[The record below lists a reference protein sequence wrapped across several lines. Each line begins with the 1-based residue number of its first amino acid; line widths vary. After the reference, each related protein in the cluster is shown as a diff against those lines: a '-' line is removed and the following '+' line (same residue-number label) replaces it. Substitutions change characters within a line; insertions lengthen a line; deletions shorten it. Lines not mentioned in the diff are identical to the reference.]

1 MAYNINGWVNNPDA
15 VEQVTSEV
23 GVFSACAD
31 FLTNTGAGK
40 IVCLHDNF
48 AKIGIE
54 FPYKDQNP
62 APSCTAFGVAGG
74 VDTLKVTEIA
84 NGDRESFVA
93 ETATE
98 PIYYGARVVVGNN
111 GIRGGGAVVA
121 YGVKYVNLYGVL
133 ARKKYGS
140 IDLTEYSADRCVRW
154 GNNSG
159 FPKTLEAISKENV
172 VLAYSRVKSY
182 EEYRDSIANG
192 NPVVV
197 GSSYGFSSE
206 TDDEGFC
213 KNSTTWN
220 HCMFGLAVDD
230 FSKRKGGLICNS
242 WGRKWLKIRK
252 RKLNQ
257 VDGSFWVDAE
267 IIDKMCRNGDAW
279 SLSSFQGYKKAA
291 INTSVSW

>member
-40 IVCLHDNF
+40 IICLHDNF
-48 AKIGIE
+48 AKLGLE

-62 APSCTAFGVAGG
+62 APSCTAFGIAGG
-74 VDTLKVTEIA
+74 VDALKVTEIA

-98 PIYYGARVVVGNN
+98 PIYYGARVVIGKN

-121 YGVKYVNLYGVL
+121 YGVKYVNQYGVL

-213 KNSTTWN
+213 KNSTSWN

>member
-15 VEQVTSEV
+15 VERVTSEV

-62 APSCTAFGVAGG
+62 APSCTAFGIAGG

-98 PIYYGARVVVGNN
+98 PIYYGARVVIGKSGN
-111 GIRGGGAVVA
+111 RGGGAVVA

-159 FPKTLEAISKENV
+159 FPKTLETISKENV

-257 VDGSFWVDAE
+257 IDGSFWVDAE

>member
-1 MAYNINGWVNNPDA
+1 MSYNINGWVYDPDA
-15 VEQVTSEV
+15 VDMVTSEV
-23 GVFSACAD
+23 GVFSSAAD
-31 FLTNTGAGK
+31 FLLNSGKGK
-40 IVCLHDNF
+40 IVCLYDNYT
-48 AKIGIE
+48 KIGME

-62 APSCTAFGVAGG
+62 APSCTAFGIAGATD
-74 VDTLKVTEIA
+74 VLKATEIA
-84 NGDRESFVA
+84 NGDREKFLA

-98 PIYYGARVVVGNN
+98 PIYYGARVVIGKNS
-111 GIRGGGAVVA
+111 IRGGGAVVA
-121 YGVKYVNLYGVL
+121 YGVKYVNAYGVL
-133 ARKKYGS
+133 ARQKYGS
-140 IDLTEYSADRCVRW
+140 IDLTYYNADRCVRW

-159 FPKTLEAISKENV
+159 FPKTLEDISKENV
-172 VLAYSRVKSY
+172 IMAYSRVKSY

-220 HCMFGLAVDD
+220 HCMFGMAVDD
-230 FSKRKGGLICNS
+230 DSRRKGGLICNS

-257 VDGSFWVDAE
+257 PDGSFWVDAE
-267 IIDKMCRNGDAW
+267 IIDKMCKSGDAW
-279 SLSSFQGYKKAA
+279 SISSFQGYRKAA
-291 INTSVSW
+291 IDTSVSW